1 MIATEKVIA
10 ALRSEGEL
18 SMMEIAVS
26 ADLEI
31 RDVEEALDYLSV
43 EGKIATQLDQ
53 DRWVYRLVA

>member
-10 ALRSEGEL
+10 SLRGEGEL
-18 SMMEIAVS
+18 SIMEIAAS
-26 ADLEI
+26 ADLDI
-31 RDVEEALDYLSV
+31 REVEEALDYLSV

>member
-10 ALRSEGEL
+10 SLQGEGEL
-18 SMMEIAVS
+18 SIMEIAAS
-26 ADLEI
+26 ADLDI
-31 RDVEEALDYLSV
+31 REVEEALDYLSV

>member
-1 MIATEKVIA
+1 MTAAEKVVA
-10 ALRSEGEL
+10 SLEAEGEL
-18 SMMEIAVS
+18 SVMEIAVS

>member
-1 MIATEKVIA
+1 MRATEKVSTS
-10 ALRSEGEL
+10 LQGEGEL
-18 SMMEIAVS
+18 SIMEIAVS

-31 RDVEEALDYLSV
+31 REVEEALDYLSV

>member
-1 MIATEKVIA
+1 MIATEKVITS
-10 ALRSEGEL
+10 LQGEGEL
-18 SMMEIAVS
+18 SIMEIAVS

-31 RDVEEALDYLSV
+31 REVEEALDYLSV